1 MMKKLIITMA
11 VVATATVLHAGAP
24 VRIDTPMTQAVG
36 NWYVGAYG
44 GMNFMQSGIQSY
56 RYNRENYDVSKS
68 KKIGWDAGIKVGYDF
83 DPAATVRPVLEAEW
97 LVSGFNQDLKYVGED
112 EWKKEKTNTLTTAL
126 MVNALAKFNAGS
138 FQPYFG
144 AGAGFYHMSMD
155 AKYKYDD
162 WSKFRKDFS
171 LNAAGF
177 AWQAIAGTDY
187 KLDANWAL
195 FVEYKWLAMHIPDA
209 KNKPWEGVDGGYTK
223 SLMAQQQ
230 VNLGVKYS
238 F

>member
-1 MMKKLIITMA
+1 MMKKLMITMA

-44 GMNFMQSGIQSY
+44 GMNFMQDGIQGY
-56 RYNRENYDVSKS
+56 RYWRENADTSISKS
-68 KKIGWDAGIKVGYDF
+68 KKIGWDAGLKVGYDF

-97 LVSGFNQDLKYVGED
+97 LVSGFNQDLKVAGED
-112 EWKKEKTNTLTTAL
+112 WWEKQKTNTLTTAL
-126 MVNALAKFNAGS
+126 MVNALAKFNAGA

-155 AKYKYDD
+155 AKNWCNNHKTYH
-162 WSKFRKDFS
+162 KDFG

-177 AWQAIAGTDY
+177 AWQAIAGTDF

-209 KNKPWEGVDGGYTK
+209 KNKPWERDGYTK

-230 VNLGVKYS
+230 VNLGVRYS